1 MNDGRNQLP
10 DPLEHDDWRRL
21 AERASREENPDKLMV
36 LVNRL
41 CDELD
46 RLRAQRSEPG
56 RTDKG

>member
-10 DPLEHDDWRRL
+10 DPFEHDDWRRL
-21 AERASREENPDKLMV
+21 AERASREENPDKLIV

-46 RLRAQRSEPG
+46 RL
-56 RTDKG
+56 